1 MEQFEQT
8 YMEEQILLLLD
19 NELDAVQAGK
29 VWAQIEAFPEYKA
42 LYEEYASV
50 YLTKEE
56 ATNIP
61 LIDFSYLQKGSE
73 YELPPMPIKRSF
85 NFKPAWG
92 IAAGVALI
100 LAAGLLLRNNNEV
113 AQMDSGLVKSDKI
126 HQTVQ
131 APIQQLAI
139 DSLERKPGNRKTPQ
153 QHKSRLGHQKSREQE
168 LRLALQEHTAAPGT
182 RAALASI
189 YEEAMSGIALVESNV
204 IQEVPARNNNYYVS
218 LPKQPKPGEDLKL
231 ETSNGL
237 LPEMIK
243 AGQWIFGD
251 HKNNTTVEIA
261 IGNNEKRSIKFKL

>member
-1 MEQFEQT
+1 MEQFEQA

-19 NELDAVQAGK
+19 QELDAVEAGK

-50 YLTKEE
+50 YLAQEE
-56 ATNIP
+56 HQPA
-61 LIDFSYLQKGSE
+61 IDFSYLEKGSE
-73 YELPPMPIKRSF
+73 YDLPPMQIKRSF
-85 NFKPAWG
+85 KPVWG

-100 LAAGLLLRNNNEV
+100 LATGILLRMNNNEV
-113 AQMDSGLVKSDKI
+113 AQMDSSLVKSDKI
-126 HQTVQ
+126 HQVVQ
-131 APIQQLAI
+131 APIQQAI
-139 DSLERKPGNRKTPQ
+139 DSLERKSDLRKAPAI
-153 QHKSRLGHQKSREQE
+153 HKAKPAPKKNEGAE
-168 LRLALQEHTAAPGT
+168 LRLALQDNTAT

-189 YEEAMSGIALVESNV
+189 YEGTSQGVAQVKSSV
-204 IQEVPARNNNYYVS
+204 IKEVPARNNNYYVS
-218 LPKQPKPGEDLKL
+218 LPKQPKPVDDLNL
-231 ETSNGL
+231 ESSNGL